1 MRRGPLL
8 AAAGHGCGVAAMG
21 DVHVRQGA
29 ETRLRILDAAEELFA
44 CHGIDGTSM
53 RMITGRAGAN
63 LAAVNYHF
71 GGKDGLLRAVFQ
83 RRLGELNRRRL
94 AALDA
99 LEAQAAGAPLRPSR
113 ILEAYFG
120 TALEMAADDVGGGR
134 HFMRLLGRTHNEP
147 NQFVRGFVAEEYAP
161 CAARFLSA
169 LCRAL
174 PEVPRDEMLWRFHFM
189 MGAMSFAIA
198 GVEGLQS
205 IAGELVDDDPG
216 RLGPRLTS
224 FLLGGLRAPLEAGEP
239 PWDGGRGS
247 TKGAA

>member
-1 MRRGPLL
+1 MVEVQ
-8 AAAGHGCGVAAMG
+8 A
-21 DVHVRQGA
+21 RQGGD
-29 ETRLRILDAAEELFA
+29 TRVRILDAAEALFA

-53 RMITGRAGAN
+53 RLITSRAGAN

-71 GGKDGLLRAVFQ
+71 GGKDGLVRAVFQ
-83 RRLGELNRRRL
+83 RRLAELNRRRL

-113 ILEAYFG
+113 ILDAYFG
-120 TALEMAADDVGGGR
+120 TALEMAADEAGGGR

-174 PEVPRDEMLWRFHFM
+174 PEVPRDEILWRFHFM

-198 GVEGLQS
+198 GVDGLQPL
-205 IAGELVDDDPG
+205 AGEFGSDDTS
-216 RLGPRLTS
+216 RLAPRLMS
-224 FLLGGLRAPLEAGEP
+224 FLLGGLRAPLEAAEP
-239 PWDGGRGS
+239 AAPPLDRGRGS
-247 TKGAA
+247 TRSAA

>member
-1 MRRGPLL
+1 M
-8 AAAGHGCGVAAMG
+8 VAVQA
-21 DVHVRQGA
+21 RQGGD
-29 ETRLRILDAAEELFA
+29 TRGRILDAAEELFA

-53 RMITGRAGAN
+53 RLITSRAGAN

-71 GGKDGLLRAVFQ
+71 GGKDGLVRAVFQ
-83 RRLGELNRRRL
+83 RRLAELNRRRL

-113 ILEAYFG
+113 ILDAYFG
-120 TALEMAADDVGGGR
+120 TALEMAADEAGGGR

-174 PEVPRDEMLWRFHFM
+174 PEVPRAEILWRFHFM

-198 GVEGLQS
+198 GVDGLQPL
-205 IAGELVDDDPG
+205 AGELGDDDPS
-216 RLGPRLTS
+216 RLGPRLMS
-224 FLLGGLRAPLEAGEP
+224 FLLGGLRAPLEAPEP
-239 PWDGGRGS
+239 SAPPIGAGRGS
-247 TKGAA
+247 TRSAA

>member
-1 MRRGPLL
+1 MVAVQARQ
-8 AAAGHGCGVAAMG
+8 AGATPG
-21 DVHVRQGA
+21 
-29 ETRLRILDAAEELFA
+29 RILDAAEALFA

-53 RMITGRAGAN
+53 RLITSRAGAN

-71 GGKDGLLRAVFQ
+71 GGKDGLVRAVFQ
-83 RRLGELNRRRL
+83 RRLAELNRRRL

-113 ILEAYFG
+113 ILDAYFG
-120 TALEMAADDVGGGR
+120 TALEMAADEAGGGR

-174 PEVPRDEMLWRFHFM
+174 PEVPRDEILWRFHFM

-198 GVEGLQS
+198 GVDGLQPL
-205 IAGELVDDDPG
+205 AGEFGSDDTS
-216 RLGPRLTS
+216 RLAPRLMS
-224 FLLGGLRAPLEAGEP
+224 FLLGGLRAPLEAAEP
-239 PWDGGRGS
+239 AAPPLDRGRGS
-247 TKGAA
+247 TRSAA

>member
-1 MRRGPLL
+1 MVEVQ
-8 AAAGHGCGVAAMG
+8 A
-21 DVHVRQGA
+21 RQGGD
-29 ETRLRILDAAEELFA
+29 TRGRILDAAEALFA

-53 RMITGRAGAN
+53 RLITSRAGAN

-71 GGKDGLLRAVFQ
+71 GGKDGLVRAVFQ
-83 RRLGELNRRRL
+83 RRLAELNRRRL

-99 LEAQAAGAPLRPSR
+99 LEAQVAGTPLRPSR
-113 ILEAYFG
+113 ILDAYFG
-120 TALEMAADDVGGGR
+120 TALEMAADEAGGGR

-174 PEVPRDEMLWRFHFM
+174 PEVPRAEILWRFHFM

-198 GVEGLQS
+198 GVDGLQPL
-205 IAGELVDDDPG
+205 AGELGDDDPS
-216 RLGPRLTS
+216 RLGPRLMS
-224 FLLGGLRAPLEAGEP
+224 FLLGGLRAPLEAPEP
-239 PWDGGRGS
+239 SAPPIGAGRGS
-247 TKGAA
+247 TRSAA

>member
-1 MRRGPLL
+1 MVEVQ
-8 AAAGHGCGVAAMG
+8 A
-21 DVHVRQGA
+21 RQGGD
-29 ETRLRILDAAEELFA
+29 TRGRILDAAEALFA

-53 RMITGRAGAN
+53 RLITSRAGAN

-71 GGKDGLLRAVFQ
+71 GGKDGLVRAVFQ
-83 RRLGELNRRRL
+83 RRLAELNRRRL

-113 ILEAYFG
+113 ILDAYFG
-120 TALEMAADDVGGGR
+120 TALEMAADEAGGGR

-174 PEVPRDEMLWRFHFM
+174 PEVPRAEILWLFHFM

-198 GVEGLQS
+198 GVDGLQPL
-205 IAGELVDDDPG
+205 AGEFGSDDTS
-216 RLGPRLTS
+216 RLAPRLMS
-224 FLLGGLRAPLEAGEP
+224 FLLGGLRAPLEAPEP
-239 PWDGGRGS
+239 SAPPIGAGRGS
-247 TKGAA
+247 TRSAA

>member
-1 MRRGPLL
+1 MVEVQ
-8 AAAGHGCGVAAMG
+8 A
-21 DVHVRQGA
+21 RQGGD
-29 ETRLRILDAAEELFA
+29 TRVRILDAAEALFA

-53 RMITGRAGAN
+53 RLITSRAGAN

-71 GGKDGLLRAVFQ
+71 GGKDGLVRAVFQ
-83 RRLGELNRRRL
+83 RRLAELNRRRL

-113 ILEAYFG
+113 ILDAYFG
-120 TALEMAADDVGGGR
+120 TALEMAADEAGGGR

-174 PEVPRDEMLWRFHFM
+174 PEVPRAEILWRFHFM

-198 GVEGLQS
+198 GVDGLQPL
-205 IAGELVDDDPG
+205 AGELGDDDPS
-216 RLGPRLTS
+216 RLGPRLMS
-224 FLLGGLRAPLEAGEP
+224 FLLGGLRAPLEAPEP
-239 PWDGGRGS
+239 AAPLVVAGRGS
-247 TKGAA
+247 TRSAA

>member
-1 MRRGPLL
+1 MVEVQ
-8 AAAGHGCGVAAMG
+8 A
-21 DVHVRQGA
+21 RQGGD
-29 ETRLRILDAAEELFA
+29 TRVRILDAAEALFA

-53 RMITGRAGAN
+53 RLITSRAGAN

-71 GGKDGLLRAVFQ
+71 GGKDGLVRAVFQ
-83 RRLGELNRRRL
+83 RRLAELNRRRL

-99 LEAQAAGAPLRPSR
+99 LEAQVAGTPLRPSR
-113 ILEAYFG
+113 ILDAYFG
-120 TALEMAADDVGGGR
+120 TALEMAADEAGGGR

-174 PEVPRDEMLWRFHFM
+174 PEVPRAEILWRFHFM

-198 GVEGLQS
+198 GVDGLQPL
-205 IAGELVDDDPG
+205 AGEFGSDDPS
-216 RLGPRLTS
+216 RLGPRLMS
-224 FLLGGLRAPLEAGEP
+224 FLLGGLRAPLEAPEP
-239 PWDGGRGS
+239 AAPLVVAGRGS
-247 TKGAA
+247 TRSAA